1 MSYINSAEKVSN
13 YTTLKDLELVYTK
26 SSAEEMEE
34 KQMVLTAEL
43 WLEGRGIK
51 VKTDMYGYYRST
63 WDILKDL
70 GEYLSKNNKCGDK
83 NENIL

>member
-1 MSYINSAEKVSN
+1 MSYTNSVDKVSN
-13 YTTLKDLELVYTK
+13 YTLKDLELIYTK
-26 SSAEEMEE
+26 SFAEEMEE

-70 GEYLSKNNKCGDK
+70 GEYLSKNNRCVGCV
-83 NENIL
+83 

>member
-1 MSYINSAEKVSN
+1 MSYTNSVDKVSN
-13 YTTLKDLELVYTK
+13 YTLKDLELVYTK
-26 SSAEEMEE
+26 SFAEEMEE

-43 WLEGRGIK
+43 WLNGMGIK

-70 GEYLSKNNKCGDK
+70 GEYLSKNNRCGGCV
-83 NENIL
+83 